1 MHVVRSHTRSVHGED
16 GVFSHADARVVV
28 MGVVDGHGGRE
39 AMQLCCER
47 AIPTLLSLVSD
58 ENPPLDALP
67 RLFQSLH
74 AEARTHAGTSGCCLA
89 VVVYDRASRA
99 FVVANAGDVEG
110 IVLTPTSHWSVTTS
124 HRLQHNASEHA
135 RVAAH
140 VSRSVDPATGRAVG
154 PPRLYPGGLSCSRG
168 VGDRDAPHLLCE
180 PDVFTGVLGE
190 GETLLFATDGFWDA
204 VTKTTARHLVVK
216 SYDPCRVLG
225 RLRDTTDDATVALLT
240 DRPARARSRL
250 DLLFFPRS
258 PTTST
263 TSEATSDDDS
273 AASPPRSAPD
283 AEEAGCVVRA
293 RTRAPT
299 APSDA

>member
-1 MHVVRSHTRSVHGED
+1 MHAAVAHALGARRGRRLLARRRARRRDGRRRRPRRARGDAALLRAGDSDAPLARERREPAAGRAAAALPKSARGGAHARGDERVLPRGRRVRPRLARVRGRQRGRRRGD
-16 GVFSHADARVVV
+16 RADADVALVRHDVAPAAAQRV
-28 MGVVDGHGGRE
+28 G
-39 AMQLCCER
+39 AR
-47 AIPTLLSLVSD
+47 A
-58 ENPPLDALP
+58 
-67 RLFQSLH
+67 R
-74 AEARTHAGTSGCCLA
+74 R
-89 VVVYDRASRA
+89 R
-99 FVVANAGDVEG
+99 
-110 IVLTPTSHWSVTTS
+110 
-124 HRLQHNASEHA
+124 A
-135 RVAAH
+135 RVSVGGPRDGARGRSAA
-140 VSRSVDPATGRAVG
+140 A
-154 PPRLYPGGLSCSRG
+154 LPGGLSCSRG

-190 GETLLFATDGFWDA
+190 GDAALRDRRPRDA

-250 DLLFFPRS
+250 DLPFFPRS